1 MARGL
6 DSYRP
11 PIMGVTHVV
20 SAGHYLATAAGY
32 RILENGGN
40 AIDAGV
46 AAGIAINVTL
56 PHDTSFG
63 GVAPIIIYHAATDS
77 VVTISGLGRWPRA
90 ASIDYFMKNA
100 GGQIPVGILRSVV
113 PSAVDAWLTAL
124 EKYGTMTFEEVVTP
138 ALELAELG
146 FPLSGPA
153 AAGLARSDEDDNEDL
168 SSLWPSTVAIFMPDG
183 RPLKMGELLV
193 QSDLARTFSRL
204 ISVEKGNASK
214 GREAA
219 IRAARDYFYKGDM
232 ADEMARFSEEQGGL
246 LTLQDFA
253 DFSVKLERP
262 EVGRFR
268 DYEVFTCGPWC
279 QGPVVAQTLQMLED
293 DDLAALGHNTPDYI
307 HLVSQALNLAY
318 SDRDHYYGDP
328 DHVDVP
334 MDGLLSKDY
343 TRSRRTA
350 VDMDRALSEMP
361 PPGEPWQYQG
371 VQGRDPAARP
381 QLTGKP
387 GRQER
392 DTSYTCVVDRW
403 GNAFSATPSDGIWGS
418 PVVPGLGIQMSS
430 RGSQNWLDP
439 DHPSSL
445 QPWKRPR
452 LTPNPAMAF
461 KNGKLFMPFGT
472 PGGDAQCSA
481 MVQMFLNIA
490 EFGMS
495 PQRAVEEPRF
505 IPLNFPNSFWPHTYL
520 PGRMEMEGRI
530 NGDTAAELARR
541 GHDLRVL
548 NEWSPSMGALSGI
561 VVDQAS
567 GALKAGADPRRDAY
581 AMGR

>member
-1 MARGL
+1 M
-6 DSYRP
+6 
-11 PIMGVTHVV
+11 
-20 SAGHYLATAAGY
+20 
-32 RILENGGN
+32 
-40 AIDAGV
+40 
-46 AAGIAINVTL
+46 
-56 PHDTSFG
+56 
-63 GVAPIIIYHAATDS
+63 
-77 VVTISGLGRWPRA
+77 
-90 ASIDYFMKNA
+90 
-100 GGQIPVGILRSVV
+100 
-113 PSAVDAWLTAL
+113 
-124 EKYGTMTFEEVVTP
+124 
-138 ALELAELG
+138 
-146 FPLSGPA
+146 
-153 AAGLARSDEDDNEDL
+153 DDNEDL
-168 SSLWPSTVAIFMPDG
+168 SSLWPSTVAIYMPNG
-183 RPLKMGELLV
+183 RPLKTGDLLV
-193 QSDLARTFSRL
+193 QNDLARTFSRL
-204 ISVEKGNASK
+204 IAVEKGSASK
-214 GREAA
+214 GREAG

-232 ADEMARFSEEQGGL
+232 AKEMVSFSEEQGGL

-253 DFSVKLERP
+253 DFSVKLESP
-262 EVGRFR
+262 ELGRFR
-268 DYEVFTCGPWC
+268 EYEVFTCGPWC

-293 DDLAALGHNTPDYI
+293 DDLGALGHNTPDYI
-307 HLVSQALNLAY
+307 HLVTQALNLAY

-328 DHVDVP
+328 DHVEVP

-350 VDMDRALSEMP
+350 VDMDRTYSETP

-371 VQGRDPAARP
+371 KHGRDPATQP
-381 QLTGKP
+381 QLAGKP

-392 DTSYTCVVDRW
+392 DTSYTCAVDRW

-418 PVVPGLGIQMSS
+418 PIVPGLGIPISD
-430 RGSQNWLDP
+430 RGAQNWLDP

-495 PQRAVEEPRF
+495 PQRAIEEPRF
-505 IPLNFPNSFWPHTYL
+505 IPLNFPNSFWPHTYY
-520 PGRMEMEGRI
+520 PGRLEMEGRI
-530 NGDTAAELARR
+530 NGDITVELARR

-548 NEWSPSMGALSGI
+548 NEWSPTMGALSGI
-561 VVDQAS
+561 VVDPES
-567 GALKAGADPRRDAY
+567 GTLKAGADPRRDTY